1 MKATFETKKE
11 LIQLSLVS
19 DNGAPV
25 CGAVFI
31 CIDSGGVGYTTVEVH
46 ESLEES
52 AIAAAKEWY
61 QNLQNS

>member
-1 MKATFETKKE
+1 MKARFIEKKE
-11 LIQLSLVS
+11 LIQLDLVS
-19 DNGAPV
+19 NTGAPI

-31 CIDSGGVGYTTVEVH
+31 CIDSSGVGYTTVEVH

-61 QNLQNS
+61 QNIQNS

>member
-1 MKATFETKKE
+1 MKATFANKKE
-11 LIQLSLVS
+11 LIQLSLIS

-31 CIDSGGVGYTTVEVH
+31 CIDSEGVHYTPIEVH

-52 AIAAAKEWY
+52 SIAAAKEWY
-61 QNLQNS
+61 NNLQNS